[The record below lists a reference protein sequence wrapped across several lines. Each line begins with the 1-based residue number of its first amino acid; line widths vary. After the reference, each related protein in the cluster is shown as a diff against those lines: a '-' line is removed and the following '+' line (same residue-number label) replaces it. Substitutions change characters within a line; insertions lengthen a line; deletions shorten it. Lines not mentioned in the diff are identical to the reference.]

1 MQPETSVSV
10 PEPKVTVLPPVDVP
24 VSKESMGS
32 RIKNAGWVVAG
43 FAIVALLLLIPML
56 FLQGALWA
64 SETFL
69 PFLLNL
75 AGFIFLVDVALVLPL
90 AIFRRLR
97 PFAGVGLQ
105 WSSLVFGLTT
115 WLFGLIVTHEL
126 WGWMAVV
133 IGLLMFGVGVVAMGM
148 LASVFS
154 GEWSVLFTLAIML
167 AVTFGVRLAGL
178 SLSASGTR

>member
-1 MQPETSVSV
+1 M
-10 PEPKVTVLPPVDVP
+10 
-24 VSKESMGS
+24 
-32 RIKNAGWVVAG
+32 
-43 FAIVALLLLIPML
+43 LL
-56 FLQGALWA
+56 LQGALWA

-75 AGFIFLVDVALVLPL
+75 AGFIFLVDVAVLLPL

-97 PFAGVGLQ
+97 PFAGAGLQ
-105 WSSLVFGLTT
+105 WSSLLFGVTT

-133 IGLLMFGVGVVAMGM
+133 IGLLIFRVGVVAMGM
-148 LASVFS
+148 VASVFS
-154 GEWSVLFTLAIML
+154 GEWSVLFALAIML

-178 SLSASGTR
+178 SLSASGSE